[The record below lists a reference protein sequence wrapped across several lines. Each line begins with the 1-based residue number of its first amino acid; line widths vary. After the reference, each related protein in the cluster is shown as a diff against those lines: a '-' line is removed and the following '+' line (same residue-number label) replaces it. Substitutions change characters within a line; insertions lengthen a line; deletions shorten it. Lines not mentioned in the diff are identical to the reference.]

1 MIELMNYND
10 QDDIQAMQLRRGK
23 STGCTKIPQMDRL
36 HTALT
41 RAAVGERT
49 SQESKSSKKA
59 ALVFFLKFQ
68 RRWQKISFSDM
79 AEDPR
84 MGQGHF
90 GCAGQ
95 GDASTGVFGLMS
107 R

>member
-1 MIELMNYND
+1 MEGL
-10 QDDIQAMQLRRGK
+10 
-23 STGCTKIPQMDRL
+23 
-36 HTALT
+36 
-41 RAAVGERT
+41 GESRM
-49 SQESKSSKKA
+49 EMEGGLA
-59 ALVFFLKFQ
+59 RMEMEGGLA
-68 RRWQKISFSDM
+68 
-79 AEDPR
+79 R